1 MEGKLNPQALEEN
14 IRHLGEK
21 KRKFFQYPKKK
32 WSIPVSC
39 QPITTHGPMVLF
51 ILPGLIIQ
59 GPCYIPVAHASHSNP
74 AVIGHFRIT
83 SLPVPIF
90 QASGDK

>member
-32 WSIPVSC
+32 WSIPVSR

-51 ILPGLIIQ
+51 ILFVLFMTPSSVLFRMDNISLQILERMKLF
-59 GPCYIPVAHASHSNP
+59 YIAL
-74 AVIGHFRIT
+74 T
-83 SLPVPIF
+83 IF
-90 QASGDK
+90 Y